1 MEDNNVKKNVNVDAA
16 NDEDQIFGDNN
27 QPAPMSEQA
36 IEEREKSA
44 ELDPESG
51 ERRYRDIAGEA
62 STTRRKLNE
71 KMNEV
76 RDHGA
81 DARETPIR

>member
-1 MEDNNVKKNVNVDAA
+1 MKENKAKTNVKVN

-27 QPAPMSEQA
+27 QPTHMTDAA
-36 IEEREKSA
+36 IREREESA
-44 ELDPESG
+44 EVDPESG

-62 STTRRKLNE
+62 SSTRRKLNE
-71 KMNEV
+71 KLNEV

-81 DARETPIR
+81 DARETPIN